1 MKKHVFQWWKA
12 STFFNVENMKII
24 QNIFKEDFEKQGKN
38 IRNSISANFKTTV
51 EEVKKSQ
58 NEIKNL
64 GKEICDLRSSL
75 EFTKNVL
82 EVKLRKLE
90 EWCENIETELQ
101 EFYNNLNYPE
111 YVYNK
116 LVDLEDRF
124 RRCCLWIDGVAERKK
139 VKFGSSL
146 KTKLKIFLR
155 KS

>member
-1 MKKHVFQWWKA
+1 
-12 STFFNVENMKII
+12 MKII

-38 IRNSISANFKTTV
+38 IGNSISANFKTTV

-90 EWCENIETELQ
+90 ERCENRETELQ
-101 EFYNNLNYPE
+101 EFYNNPEYPE
-111 YVYNK
+111 
-116 LVDLEDRF
+116 
-124 RRCCLWIDGVAERKK
+124 
-139 VKFGSSL
+139 
-146 KTKLKIFLR
+146 
-155 KS
+155 